1 MLRTEIRDYLSG
13 LNINDKPFTV
23 HDVAGKIREVIQKE
37 DTRSIE
43 DEAEIFAFNVYTDE
57 SNATAWDSY
66 FGPMASFPDKN
77 GKNVDFPSRSI
88 LSSEVLEYW
97 KGRFEES
104 QHLLFK
110 ALYADLIIEF
120 SNHLE
125 GEIGIT
131 VIKES
136 LNAHVLL
143 SEQGFSEDIQ
153 SKQHIDRALHL
164 SRKFKQTDEIE
175 RIFETALLLENRV
188 AEDDKPGL
196 WGFVLEWFLLD
207 SKFQTSQDNED
218 GYIKNLEARR
228 KRLLETESIWPLENA
243 TIGLA
248 KYYKHKGDYSSVEGV
263 LKEYEDCIRNFKEY
277 TESSLG
283 KHHYLQNLEEVY
295 MRFGG
300 SQTLTDRLNVIRG
313 ELRNFR
319 LDPNDPNFKT
329 ISVTENIPQD
339 KIDEFLD
346 KVFESDKF
354 PDISFKIIANFFLR
368 KEREKETFDD
378 LNKKY
383 VFAKIVSGTI
393 FDDENRFI
401 ATLPPLDEAPDLHFT
416 KHCADNL
423 QINSIFLSMAL
434 KRLKE
439 KHKKE
444 VLINQV
450 KNSGINSEA
459 DYPVIDEMVE
469 LFWSGKYL
477 SFIHIAVPFIESSL
491 RRLFLTSGMVVSIEN
506 KLGGYDYKS
515 INALLEH
522 EYALVI
528 FKQIFKDA
536 GEDLL
541 YTVRLIFTEKL
552 GFNLRNKVAHG
563 IHQGDFVN
571 EKYSNQILLILLI
584 LSLVKINN
592 K

>member
-1 MLRTEIRDYLSG
+1 
-13 LNINDKPFTV
+13 
-23 HDVAGKIREVIQKE
+23 
-37 DTRSIE
+37 
-43 DEAEIFAFNVYTDE
+43 
-57 SNATAWDSY
+57 
-66 FGPMASFPDKN
+66 
-77 GKNVDFPSRSI
+77 
-88 LSSEVLEYW
+88 
-97 KGRFEES
+97 
-104 QHLLFK
+104 
-110 ALYADLIIEF
+110 
-120 SNHLE
+120 
-125 GEIGIT
+125 
-131 VIKES
+131 
-136 LNAHVLL
+136 
-143 SEQGFSEDIQ
+143 
-153 SKQHIDRALHL
+153 
-164 SRKFKQTDEIE
+164 
-175 RIFETALLLENRV
+175 
-188 AEDDKPGL
+188 
-196 WGFVLEWFLLD
+196 
-207 SKFQTSQDNED
+207 
-218 GYIKNLEARR
+218 
-228 KRLLETESIWPLENA
+228 
-243 TIGLA
+243 
-248 KYYKHKGDYSSVEGV
+248 
-263 LKEYEDCIRNFKEY
+263 
-277 TESSLG
+277 
-283 KHHYLQNLEEVY
+283 

-522 EYALVI
+522 EHALVI